1 MSIGELARAAGVS
14 IKTVRYYESIGLLPE
29 PRRTPAGHRVY
40 SAEMVDRIGFIRR
53 AQSSGLSLAEIGSV
67 LEIKDAGGRSCEH
80 TRALLEGHLAHL
92 DAQMEELRVIRGE
105 VAKLAARADEL
116 DPSACRDPNRCQVL
130 SGEPAR

>member
-40 SAEMVDRIGFIRR
+40 SAGMVDRIGFIRR
-53 AQSSGLSLAEIGSV
+53 AQSSGLSLTEIGSV

-80 TRALLEGHLAHL
+80 TRALLEEHLAHL
-92 DAQMEELRVIRGE
+92 DAQMEELQVTRRE
-105 VAKLAARADEL
+105 VAKLAARAAEL
-116 DPSACRDPNRCQVL
+116 DPSACTDPHRCQVL